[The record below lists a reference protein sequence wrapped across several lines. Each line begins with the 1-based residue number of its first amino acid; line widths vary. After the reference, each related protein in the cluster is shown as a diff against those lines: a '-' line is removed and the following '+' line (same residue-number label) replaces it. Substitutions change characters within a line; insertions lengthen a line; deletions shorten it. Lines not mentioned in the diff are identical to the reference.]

1 MRRTGLAAILEL
13 YYNTIQNERLSISMM
28 SGTSGKEMSPTPM
41 RSVIFGRAAKKE
53 GGRGTRSPVRNL
65 SGL

>member
-13 YYNTIQNERLSISMM
+13 YYNTIQNERLSMSMM
-28 SGTSGKEMSPTPM
+28 LGTSGNEMSPTPM
-41 RSVIFGRAAKKE
+41 IFIFGGAAKQV
-53 GGRGTRSPVRNL
+53 GDRGARPPMRGM